1 MGLKQSEIEAIK
13 VLAGQM
19 PSVQGTAVSAEFAYA
34 SLLERASQFL
44 GAITQEP
51 EFPEVCS
58 FVATMGAEGAPWIPE
73 LVLFANTFVNSQA
86 VHLRLQT
93 LAVVNK
99 MPTFAPRSKLAVLF
113 RSYRKKPDKNGMCA
127 VAEPDWAKEG
137 NAKDIL
143 CLEELLYYWWR
154 TCEDALSK
162 LPGNA
167 GHVLRINAAIRAA
180 EALARMWENNRKKK
194 VPKQP
199 SESDRATVARHARVR
214 YGAAGASY
222 ASCAGELAVLLR
234 SCGGRGQGGGTTRAL
249 ARHRR

>member
-44 GAITQEP
+44 GTITQEP

-93 LAVVNK
+93 FSVVNK
-99 MPTFAPRSKLAVLF
+99 MPTFAPRSKLAVIF

-127 VAEPDWAKEG
+127 VAEPDWAKED

-180 EALARMWENNRKKK
+180 EALARMWEKNRKKWTK
-194 VPKQP
+194 GVIRKRQRNCCSPR
-199 SESDRATVARHARVR
+199 ES
-214 YGAAGASY
+214 S
-222 ASCAGELAVLLR
+222 LR
-234 SCGGRGQGGGTTRAL
+234 SCRSVLRLVRRGNGCPTPQLRGPRTRGGTTRAL
-249 ARHRR
+249 ARLRR